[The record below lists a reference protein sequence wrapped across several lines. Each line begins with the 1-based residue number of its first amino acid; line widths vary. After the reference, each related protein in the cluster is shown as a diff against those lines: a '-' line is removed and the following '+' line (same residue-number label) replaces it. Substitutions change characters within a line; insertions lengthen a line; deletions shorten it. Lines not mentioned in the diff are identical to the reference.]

1 MGESIDH
8 ERLQMLRFNAYA
20 ADTVRELERPL
31 LDDGV
36 PLMRMAA
43 AAAAHEAKRMLGAQG
58 VALEDANVVVLAGAG
73 DNGGDGL
80 FAAAQLA
87 GEDARVTVVAVGR
100 GLHDAGFAAFA
111 HSGGRVLVLDP
122 EAEIPGCVTGFS
134 AGEAGERLRVAVD
147 LVNQADLVMDAMTG
161 IGVSGALHGIA
172 ATLTSALLDSW
183 GIDGRAGSETI
194 QDHPGER
201 PLVLAVDTPS
211 GIGVDDG
218 TLPGPYLTADRTVMF
233 GALKP
238 CAMLPPAAYACG
250 KVTLVDFGFDI
261 DEAEPASEMMDT
273 DLASSAILVPSVHD
287 MKYTRG
293 VVGLVTGSTRY
304 PGAAVLGTNAA
315 ARSGIGM
322 VRYLGPQRAQDLV
335 LQALPEAV
343 IGKGHVNAWVVGSG
357 VPASTDTAD
366 GDDIQRE
373 TITRLLAH
381 YALTDE
387 SGTNDDGGHAAMK
400 DTHPD
405 AMPPIVVDA
414 GALDLLPARVPG
426 NVVIT
431 PHAGELAG
439 LLTRLDTINGPV
451 TADQVMSAPVRYAQL
466 AHEDTG
472 ATVVLK
478 GAISVIAG
486 TDPYDNDRTRI
497 LLCGR
502 APAWLGTAGAGD
514 VLAGMIGALLSQS
527 DVSGSPDDAPA
538 VADTVAAAVYLHGLS
553 AAIASHAT
561 QCGWR
566 APEIYG
572 AGERN
577 TGYVAGEPI
586 IASDVI
592 RAIPQAIAK
601 LIG

>member
-1 MGESIDH
+1 MGGSIDH
-8 ERLQMLRFNAYA
+8 ERLQMLKFNAYD

-43 AAAAHEAKRMLGAQG
+43 AAAAHEAERMLGSQA

-87 GEDARVTVVAVGR
+87 GDDVQVTVVAVGR
-100 GLHDAGFAAFA
+100 ALHDDGFAAFA
-111 HSGGRVLVLDP
+111 HSGGHVLVLDP
-122 EAEIPGCVTGFS
+122 EAEISGCVSGFS
-134 AGEAGERLRVAVD
+134 AGEAGERLRVAVE
-147 LVNQADLVMDAMTG
+147 LANHADLIVDAMTG

-172 ATLTSALLDSW
+172 ATLASALLDSW
-183 GIDGRAGSETI
+183 NPDGGADIEAAQT
-194 QDHPGER
+194 QTNDR
-201 PLVLAVDTPS
+201 PLILAVDTPS

-218 TLPGPYLTADRTVMF
+218 TIPGPCLPADRTVMF

-238 CAMLPPAAYACG
+238 CAMLPPASYACG

-261 DEAEPASEMMDT
+261 DEAEPAAEMMDA
-273 DLASSAILVPSVHD
+273 DLASSSVLVPSVRD

-304 PGAAVLGTNAA
+304 PGAAVLGSCAA
-315 ARSGIGM
+315 AKSGIGM
-322 VRYLGPQRAQDLV
+322 VRYMGPQRTQDLV
-335 LQALPEAV
+335 LHALPEAV

-357 VPASTDTAD
+357 VPASADTAD
-366 GDDIQRE
+366 GEDIQRE

-381 YALTDE
+381 YARTDE
-387 SGTNDDGGHAAMK
+387 DKPQGEDSSAQGTR
-400 DTHPD
+400 PD

-414 GALDLLPARVPG
+414 GALDLLPARVPA

-439 LLTRLDTINGPV
+439 LLTRLDA
-451 TADQVMSAPVRYAQL
+451 ADGSVDASQVAAAPMHYAQL
-466 AHEDTG
+466 AHELTG

-478 GAISVIAG
+478 GAVSVIAG
-486 TDPYDNDRTRI
+486 TDPYDSGRTRV

-514 VLAGMIGALLSQS
+514 VLAGIIGALLAQS
-527 DVSGSPDDAPA
+527 DVSGSSDDAA
-538 VADTVAAAVYLHGLS
+538 IADTVAAAVYVHGLA
-553 AAIASHAT
+553 AAIASHST
-561 QCGWR
+561 QCGWD

-572 AGERN
+572 VSER
-577 TGYVAGEPI
+577 GARYDGGEPI
-586 IASDVI
+586 IASDVV
-592 RAIPQAIAK
+592 RAIPHAIAE

>member
-1 MGESIDH
+1 MGGSIDQ

-43 AAAAHEAKRMLGAQG
+43 AAAAHEAERMLDSQG
-58 VALEDANVVVLAGAG
+58 IAVEDANVVVLAGAG

-80 FAAAQLA
+80 FVAAQLA
-87 GEDARVTVVAVGR
+87 GDDAQVTVVAVGS
-100 GLHDAGFAAFA
+100 GLHDGGFSAFA

-122 EAEIPGCVTGFS
+122 EADIPGCVSGFS
-134 AGEAGERLRVAVD
+134 AGEAGERLRVAVE
-147 LVNQADLVMDAMTG
+147 LANQADLVIDAMTG
-161 IGVSGALHGIA
+161 IGVSGALRGIA
-172 ATLTSALLDSW
+172 ATLTTALLDSW
-183 GIDGRAGSETI
+183 GLGGRPGSGTV
-194 QDHPGER
+194 QAHTDDR
-201 PLVLAVDTPS
+201 PMVLAADTPS

-218 TLPGPYLTADRTVMF
+218 TIPGPCLNADRTVMF

-238 CAMLPPAAYACG
+238 CAMLPPASYACG

-261 DEAEPASEMMDT
+261 DEAEPAAEMMDA
-273 DLASSAILVPSVHD
+273 DLASSSIAVPSVHD

-304 PGAAVLGTNAA
+304 PGAAVLGASAA

-335 LQALPEAV
+335 LRALPEAV

-357 VPASTDTAD
+357 VPAS
-366 GDDIQRE
+366 GDAPDDEDIQRE
-373 TITRLLAH
+373 TIARLLSH
-381 YALTDE
+381 YALPLE
-387 SGTNDDGGHAAMK
+387 SGTHDE
-400 DTHPD
+400 DTLAQSTRPE

-414 GALDLLPARVPG
+414 GALDLLPARVSG

-431 PHAGELAG
+431 PHAGELAS
-439 LLTRLDTINGPV
+439 LLTRLGAADGPV
-451 TADQVMSAPVRYAQL
+451 TASQVVSAPTQYATL
-466 AHEDTG
+466 AHESTG

-478 GAISVIAG
+478 GAVSVIAG
-486 TDPYDNDRTRI
+486 TDPYDGGRTRVI
-497 LLCGR
+497 LCGR

-538 VADTVAAAVYLHGLS
+538 VADTVAAAVYLHGLA
-553 AAIASHAT
+553 AAIASHSS
-561 QCGWR
+561 QCGWS
-566 APEIYG
+566 APEVYG
-572 AGERN
+572 VSERDTGHDAGK
-577 TGYVAGEPI
+577 PI
-586 IASDVI
+586 IASDVV
-592 RAIPQAIAK
+592 RAIPQAVAQ

>member
-1 MGESIDH
+1 MGGSIDH
-8 ERLQMLRFNAYA
+8 ERLQMLKFNVYA

-43 AAAAHEAKRMLGAQG
+43 AAAAHEAERMLGSQA

-87 GEDARVTVVAVGR
+87 GDDVQVTVVAVGR
-100 GLHDAGFAAFA
+100 ALHDDGFAAFA
-111 HSGGRVLVLDP
+111 HSGGHVLVLDP
-122 EAEIPGCVTGFS
+122 EAEIPGCVSGFS
-134 AGEAGERLRVAVD
+134 AGEAGERLRVAVE
-147 LVNQADLVMDAMTG
+147 LANHADLIVDAMTG

-172 ATLTSALLDSW
+172 ATLASALLDSW
-183 GIDGRAGSETI
+183 NPDGGADIEAAHT
-194 QDHPGER
+194 QTNDR
-201 PLVLAVDTPS
+201 PLILAVDTPS

-218 TLPGPYLTADRTVMF
+218 TVPGPCLPADRTVMF

-238 CAMLPPAAYACG
+238 CAMLPPASYACG

-261 DEAEPASEMMDT
+261 DEAETAAEMMDA
-273 DLASSAILVPSVHD
+273 DLASSSILVPSVRD

-304 PGAAVLGTNAA
+304 PGAAVLGSCAA
-315 ARSGIGM
+315 AKSGIGM
-322 VRYLGPQRAQDLV
+322 VRYLGPQRTQDLV
-335 LQALPEAV
+335 LHALPEAV

-357 VPASTDTAD
+357 VPAASDTAD
-366 GDDIQRE
+366 GEDIQRE

-381 YALTDE
+381 YARTDE
-387 SGTNDDGGHAAMK
+387 DKSQGEDSSAQGTR
-400 DTHPD
+400 PD

-414 GALDLLPARVPG
+414 GALDLLPARVPA

-439 LLTRLDTINGPV
+439 LLTRLDA
-451 TADQVMSAPVRYAQL
+451 ADGSVDASQVAAAPMHYAQL
-466 AHEDTG
+466 AHELTG

-478 GAISVIAG
+478 GAVSVIAG
-486 TDPYDNDRTRI
+486 TDPYDSGRTRV

-514 VLAGMIGALLSQS
+514 VLAGIIGALLAQS
-527 DVSGSPDDAPA
+527 DVSGSSDDAA
-538 VADTVAAAVYLHGLS
+538 IADTVAAAVYVHGLA
-553 AAIASHAT
+553 AAITSHST
-561 QCGWR
+561 QCGWD

-572 AGERN
+572 VSER
-577 TGYVAGEPI
+577 GARYDGGEPI
-586 IASDVI
+586 IASDVV
-592 RAIPQAIAK
+592 RAIPHAIAE

>member
-1 MGESIDH
+1 MGGSIDH
-8 ERLQMLRFNAYA
+8 ERLQMLKFNVYA

-43 AAAAHEAKRMLGAQG
+43 AAAAHEAERMLGSQA

-87 GEDARVTVVAVGR
+87 GDDVQVTVVAVGR
-100 GLHDAGFAAFA
+100 ALHDDGFAAFA
-111 HSGGRVLVLDP
+111 HSGGHVLVLDP
-122 EAEIPGCVTGFS
+122 EAEIPGCVSGFS
-134 AGEAGERLRVAVD
+134 AGEAGERLRVAVE
-147 LVNQADLVMDAMTG
+147 LANHADLIVDAMTG

-172 ATLTSALLDSW
+172 ATLASALLDSW
-183 GIDGRAGSETI
+183 SPDGGPDALTAHTQEN
-194 QDHPGER
+194 DR
-201 PLVLAVDTPS
+201 PLILAVDTPS

-218 TLPGPYLTADRTVMF
+218 TIPGPCLPADRTVMF

-238 CAMLPPAAYACG
+238 CAMLPPASYACG

-261 DEAEPASEMMDT
+261 DEAEPAAEMMDA
-273 DLASSAILVPSVHD
+273 DLASSSILVPSVRD
-287 MKYTRG
+287 MKYTRW

-304 PGAAVLGTNAA
+304 PGAAVLGSCAA
-315 ARSGIGM
+315 AKSGIGM
-322 VRYLGPQRAQDLV
+322 VRYMGPQRTQDLV
-335 LQALPEAV
+335 LHALPEAV

-357 VPASTDTAD
+357 VPAASDTTD
-366 GDDIQRE
+366 GEDIQRE

-381 YALTDE
+381 YARTDE
-387 SGTNDDGGHAAMK
+387 DQSQEEDSSAQGTR
-400 DTHPD
+400 PD

-414 GALDLLPARVPG
+414 GALDLLPARVPA

-439 LLTRLDTINGPV
+439 LLTRLDTANGTV
-451 TADQVMSAPVRYAQL
+451 DARQVAAAPMHYARL
-466 AHEDTG
+466 AHQLTG

-478 GAISVIAG
+478 GAVSVIVG
-486 TDPYDNDRTRI
+486 TDPYDSGRTRV

-514 VLAGMIGALLSQS
+514 VLAGIIGALLAQS
-527 DVSGSPDDAPA
+527 DVSGSSDDAA
-538 VADTVAAAVYLHGLS
+538 IADTVAAAVYVHGLA
-553 AAIASHAT
+553 AAITSHST
-561 QCGWR
+561 QCGWD

-572 AGERN
+572 VSER
-577 TGYVAGEPI
+577 GARYDGGEPI
-586 IASDVI
+586 IASDVV
-592 RAIPQAIAK
+592 RAIPHAIAE

>member
-8 ERLQMLRFNAYA
+8 ERLQMLRFDAYA
-20 ADTVRELERPL
+20 ADTVRDLERPL

-43 AAAAHEAKRMLGAQG
+43 AAAAHEANCMLGAQG

-87 GEDARVTVVAVGR
+87 GEDAQVTVVAVGR

-183 GIDGRAGSETI
+183 GIDGRPGSETA
-194 QDHPGER
+194 QDHPGDR

-261 DEAEPASEMMDT
+261 DEAEPASEMMDA

-304 PGAAVLGTNAA
+304 PGAAVLGTSAA

-366 GDDIQRE
+366 GDDAVAQ
-373 TITRLLAH
+373 
-381 YALTDE
+381 
-387 SGTNDDGGHAAMK
+387 

-439 LLTRLDTINGPV
+439 LLTRLDVINGPV

-466 AHEDTG
+466 AHERTG

-527 DVSGSPDDAPA
+527 DVSESPDDAPA
-538 VADTVAAAVYLHGLS
+538 VADTVAAAVYLHGLA

-577 TGYVAGEPI
+577 TGYDAGEPI
-586 IASDVI
+586 IASDVVH
-592 RAIPQAIAK
+592 AIPQAIAK

>member
-1 MGESIDH
+1 MGGSIDH
-8 ERLQMLRFNAYA
+8 ERLQMLKFNAYA

-43 AAAAHEAKRMLGAQG
+43 AAAAHEAERMLGSQA

-87 GEDARVTVVAVGR
+87 GDDVQVTVVAVGR
-100 GLHDAGFAAFA
+100 ALHDDGFAAFA
-111 HSGGRVLVLDP
+111 HSGGHVLVLDP
-122 EAEIPGCVTGFS
+122 EAEIPGCVSGFS
-134 AGEAGERLRVAVD
+134 AGEAGERLRVAVE
-147 LVNQADLVMDAMTG
+147 LANHADLIVDAMTG
-161 IGVSGALHGIA
+161 IGASGALHGIA
-172 ATLTSALLDSW
+172 ATLASALLDSW
-183 GIDGRAGSETI
+183 NPDGGADIEAAQT
-194 QDHPGER
+194 QTNDR
-201 PLVLAVDTPS
+201 PLILAVDTPS

-218 TLPGPYLTADRTVMF
+218 TIPGPCLPADRTVMF

-238 CAMLPPAAYACG
+238 CAMLPPASYACG

-261 DEAEPASEMMDT
+261 DEAEPAAEMMDA
-273 DLASSAILVPSVHD
+273 DLASSSILVPSVRD

-304 PGAAVLGTNAA
+304 PGAAVLGSCAA
-315 ARSGIGM
+315 AKSGIGM
-322 VRYLGPQRAQDLV
+322 VRYMGPQRTQDLV
-335 LQALPEAV
+335 LHALPEAV

-357 VPASTDTAD
+357 VPASADTAD
-366 GDDIQRE
+366 GEDIQRE

-381 YALTDE
+381 YARTDE
-387 SGTNDDGGHAAMK
+387 DKPQEEDSSAQGTR
-400 DTHPD
+400 PD

-414 GALDLLPARVPG
+414 GALDLLPARVPA

-431 PHAGELAG
+431 PHAGELAV
-439 LLTRLDTINGPV
+439 LLTRLDA
-451 TADQVMSAPVRYAQL
+451 ADGSVDDRQVAAAPMHYARL
-466 AHEDTG
+466 AHELTG

-478 GAISVIAG
+478 GAVSVIAG
-486 TDPYDNDRTRI
+486 TDPYDSGRTRV

-514 VLAGMIGALLSQS
+514 VLAGIIGALLAQS
-527 DVSGSPDDAPA
+527 DVSGSSDDAA
-538 VADTVAAAVYLHGLS
+538 IADTVAAAVYVHGLA
-553 AAIASHAT
+553 AAITSHST
-561 QCGWR
+561 QCGWD

-572 AGERN
+572 VSER
-577 TGYVAGEPI
+577 GARYDGGEPI
-586 IASDVI
+586 IASDVV
-592 RAIPQAIAK
+592 RAIPHAIAE

>member
-1 MGESIDH
+1 MGGSIDH
-8 ERLQMLRFNAYA
+8 ERLQMLKFNAYA

-43 AAAAHEAKRMLGAQG
+43 AAAAHEAERMLGSQA

-87 GEDARVTVVAVGR
+87 GDDVQVAVVAVGR
-100 GLHDAGFAAFA
+100 ALHDDGFAAFA
-111 HSGGRVLVLDP
+111 HSGGHVLVLDP
-122 EAEIPGCVTGFS
+122 EAEIPGCVSGFS
-134 AGEAGERLRVAVD
+134 AGEAGERLRVAVE
-147 LVNQADLVMDAMTG
+147 LANHADLIVDAMTG

-172 ATLTSALLDSW
+172 ATLASALLDSW
-183 GIDGRAGSETI
+183 NPDGGADIEAAQT
-194 QDHPGER
+194 QTNDR
-201 PLVLAVDTPS
+201 PLILAVDTPS

-218 TLPGPYLTADRTVMF
+218 TIPGPCLPADRTVMF

-238 CAMLPPAAYACG
+238 CAMLPPASYACG

-261 DEAEPASEMMDT
+261 DEAEPAAEMMDA
-273 DLASSAILVPSVHD
+273 DLASSSILVPSVRD

-304 PGAAVLGTNAA
+304 PGAAVLGSCAA
-315 ARSGIGM
+315 AKSGIGM
-322 VRYLGPQRAQDLV
+322 VRYMGPQRTQDLV
-335 LQALPEAV
+335 LHALPEAV

-357 VPASTDTAD
+357 VPAASDTAD
-366 GDDIQRE
+366 GEDIQRE

-381 YALTDE
+381 YARTDE
-387 SGTNDDGGHAAMK
+387 DKSQGEDSSAQGTR
-400 DTHPD
+400 PD

-414 GALDLLPARVPG
+414 GALDLLPARVPA

-439 LLTRLDTINGPV
+439 LLTRLDA
-451 TADQVMSAPVRYAQL
+451 ADGAVDASQVAAAPMHYAQL
-466 AHEDTG
+466 AHELTG

-478 GAISVIAG
+478 GAVSVIAG
-486 TDPYDNDRTRI
+486 TDPYDSGCTRV

-514 VLAGMIGALLSQS
+514 VLAGIIGALLAQS
-527 DVSGSPDDAPA
+527 DVSGSSDDAA
-538 VADTVAAAVYLHGLS
+538 IADTVAAAVYVHGLA
-553 AAIASHAT
+553 AAIASHST
-561 QCGWR
+561 QCGWD

-572 AGERN
+572 VSER
-577 TGYVAGEPI
+577 GARYDGGEPI
-586 IASDVI
+586 IASDVV
-592 RAIPQAIAK
+592 RAIPHAIAE

>member
-1 MGESIDH
+1 MGGSIDH
-8 ERLQMLRFNAYA
+8 ERLQMLKFNAYA

-43 AAAAHEAKRMLGAQG
+43 AAAAHEAERMLGSQA

-87 GEDARVTVVAVGR
+87 GDDVQVAVVAVGR
-100 GLHDAGFAAFA
+100 ALHDDGFAAFA
-111 HSGGRVLVLDP
+111 HSGGHVLVLDP
-122 EAEIPGCVTGFS
+122 EAEIPGCVSGFS
-134 AGEAGERLRVAVD
+134 AGEAGERLRVAVE
-147 LVNQADLVMDAMTG
+147 LANHADLIVDAMTG

-172 ATLTSALLDSW
+172 ATLASALLDSW
-183 GIDGRAGSETI
+183 NPDGGADIEAAQT
-194 QDHPGER
+194 QTNDR
-201 PLVLAVDTPS
+201 PLILAVDTPS

-218 TLPGPYLTADRTVMF
+218 TIPGPCLPADRTVMF

-238 CAMLPPAAYACG
+238 CAMLPPASYACG

-261 DEAEPASEMMDT
+261 DEAEPAAEMMDA
-273 DLASSAILVPSVHD
+273 DLASSSILVPSVRD

-304 PGAAVLGTNAA
+304 PGAAVLGSCAA
-315 ARSGIGM
+315 AKSGIGM
-322 VRYLGPQRAQDLV
+322 VRYMGPQRTQDLV
-335 LQALPEAV
+335 LHALPEAV

-357 VPASTDTAD
+357 VPASADTAD
-366 GDDIQRE
+366 DEDIQRE

-381 YALTDE
+381 YARTDE
-387 SGTNDDGGHAAMK
+387 DKPQEEDSSAQGTR
-400 DTHPD
+400 PD

-414 GALDLLPARVPG
+414 GALDLLPARVPA

-439 LLTRLDTINGPV
+439 LLTRLDIANGAV
-451 TADQVMSAPVRYAQL
+451 DARQVAAAPMHYARL
-466 AHEDTG
+466 AHELTG

-478 GAISVIAG
+478 GAVSVIAG
-486 TDPYDNDRTRI
+486 TDPYDNGRTRV

-514 VLAGMIGALLSQS
+514 VLAGIIGALLAQS
-527 DVSGSPDDAPA
+527 DVSESSDDAA
-538 VADTVAAAVYLHGLS
+538 IADTVAAAVYVHSL
-553 AAIASHAT
+553 AAVIASHST
-561 QCGWR
+561 QCGWD

-572 AGERN
+572 VSERS
-577 TGYVAGEPI
+577 TRYDGGEPI
-586 IASDVI
+586 IASDVV
-592 RAIPQAIAK
+592 RAIPRAIAE